1 MNRDK
6 RRKYYI
12 PNNKGHFG
20 RPKEALRK
28 NKNSSNKKEAKTEFH
43 KIIEFCVQNCNS
55 VLVSAKKN

>member
-1 MNRDK
+1 MDRDK

-28 NKNSSNKKEAKTEFH
+28 NKNSSNKKEAKTERV
-43 KIIEFCVQNCNS
+43 KPNP
-55 VLVSAKKN
+55 